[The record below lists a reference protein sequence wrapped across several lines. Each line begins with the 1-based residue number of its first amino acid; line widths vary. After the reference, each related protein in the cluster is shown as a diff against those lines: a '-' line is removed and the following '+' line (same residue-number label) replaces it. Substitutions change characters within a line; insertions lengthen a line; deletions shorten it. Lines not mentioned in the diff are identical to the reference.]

1 MSHAG
6 SVSMR
11 FVRLTLSRPQE
22 TQHRMQTF
30 VERADSIE
38 REWNLGVAN
47 LPDSR
52 WSHLYYVEGD
62 LAAYRSA
69 LEQQETVE
77 RFDLTPAGPRS
88 FYAYVV
94 FRMRPTDEEFADA
107 FDEHGVVV
115 VPPVESSSDGTK
127 FTLVGPPSA
136 LRALLEDL
144 PDEMRVDVL
153 RVGEFDHR
161 HGALSGRLTTRQ
173 REAVTAAL
181 ALDYYGVPHDATLAD
196 VAEELGC
203 SVGTASTLLRRAE
216 RAVMEAV
223 IEG

>member
-1 MSHAG
+1 
-6 SVSMR
+6 MR

-22 TQHRMQTF
+22 TQHQMQTF
-30 VERADSIE
+30 VERADSIHRE
-38 REWNLGVAN
+38 RNLGVAN

-52 WSHLYYVEGD
+52 WSHLYHVEGD
-62 LAAYRSA
+62 MAAYRSA
-69 LEQQETVE
+69 LDRQETVE
-77 RFDLTPAGPRS
+77 RYDLNRAGSRS

-94 FRMRPTDEEFADA
+94 FRMRPADEEFADA

-115 VPPVESSSDGTK
+115 VPPVESRSDGTR
-127 FTLVGPPSA
+127 FTLVGPQEA
-136 LRALLEDL
+136 LQALLEDL
-144 PDEMRVDVL
+144 PDEMNVGVL
-153 RVGEFDHR
+153 QVGEFDHH
-161 HGALSGRLTTRQ
+161 HGALSGRLTSRQ

-196 VAEELGC
+196 VAEEIGC
-203 SVGTASTLLRRAE
+203 TVGTASTLLRRAE